1 MVYLVILV
9 TIQRQFINVRYRDVS
24 KVVNMVRIG
33 PPIYIQPKQVLH
45 PYIFNATTPFH
56 IQDIRGAQKNI
67 GFVNM
72 CGLVHVGHVYFVLSR
87 LFTQQLLQ
95 SHMFAPH
102 KRLVRNSMPCQLKT
116 LLHQYWSQMKAVV
129 QLFKGK

>member
-1 MVYLVILV
+1 
-9 TIQRQFINVRYRDVS
+9 
-24 KVVNMVRIG
+24 
-33 PPIYIQPKQVLH
+33 
-45 PYIFNATTPFH
+45 
-56 IQDIRGAQKNI
+56 
-67 GFVNM
+67 M

-87 LFTQQLLQ
+87 LLFVQ
-95 SHMFAPH
+95 SQMFVPH